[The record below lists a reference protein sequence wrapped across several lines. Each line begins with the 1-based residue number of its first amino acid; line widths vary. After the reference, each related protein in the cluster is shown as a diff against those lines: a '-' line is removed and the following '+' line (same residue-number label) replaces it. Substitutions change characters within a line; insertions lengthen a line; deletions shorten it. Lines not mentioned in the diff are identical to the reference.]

1 MTPTAE
7 LITLRDTT
15 HLDELLADSGRVPV
29 LVFKHSTSC
38 GTSFQARDELLAH
51 VSRASDGVRYLEVTV
66 QDDRPLS
73 KAVTERL
80 GVRHQTP
87 QAILVRD
94 GEAVWTAS
102 HFHVTADAVARA
114 VSDLW
119 PKEPARD

>member
-1 MTPTAE
+1 VTPTAA
-7 LITLRDTT
+7 LVTLRDMT

-38 GTSFQARDELLAH
+38 GTSFEARDELLTH
-51 VSRASDGVRYLEVTV
+51 VSRASDGIRYLEVTV
-66 QDDRPLS
+66 QDDRGLS
-73 KAVTERL
+73 NAVTERL

-102 HFHVTADAVARA
+102 HFRVTAAAVARA
-114 VSDLW
+114 VSDLG
-119 PKEPARD
+119 PQEPAQD

>member
-1 MTPTAE
+1 VTPTAE
-7 LITLRDTT
+7 LVTLRDTT

-29 LVFKHSTSC
+29 LVFKHSASC

-51 VSRASDGVRYLEVTV
+51 VSRAGDGVRYLEITV
-66 QDDRPLS
+66 QDDRRLS

-102 HFHVTADAVARA
+102 HFRVTADAVARA
-114 VSDLW
+114 VSDLRAQ
-119 PKEPARD
+119 EPARD